1 MIDHSTI
8 QDAFFKQIKSQI
20 SREISMVDEI
30 ADLLHISNDSAYR
43 RIRGETSLTFEE
55 IGLLSNKYGISVDRL
70 AMGHSN
76 QVAFRYKPLDETKF
90 TFSDYLKSLRDDLLL
105 VDGYDNTEF
114 IYLAN
119 DIPLFHIFG
128 VPELTAFKYFVW
140 TKTILTYKAFKGKKF
155 SLAIK
160 PDQAIND
167 IADELV
173 ELYCKQD
180 SIEIIHDGTIDST
193 LSQIEYYWTARL
205 FEKAG
210 DVAILCEK
218 LMDLV
223 DHLCLQADYEVKF
236 PFGKLPPEGKL
247 EMCKGSYQLYYNEIL
262 HTDNTVLVSADHVKM
277 SYLTNNGHNSLF
289 TMDESFYDSTYRS
302 VKNLLGK
309 SALISGTSEKERNR
323 IFSSFQKKI
332 TNLYSR
338 IKEVAY

>member
-140 TKTILTYKAFKGKKF
+140 TKTILNYKAFKGRKF
-155 SLAIK
+155 SLS
-160 PDQAIND
+160 ND
-167 IADELV
+167 LGQQIGCIADELV
-173 ELYCKQD
+173 QLYCKQN
-180 SIEIIHDGTIDST
+180 SLEIFHDGTIDST

-210 DVAILCEK
+210 DVVILCEK
-218 LMDLV
+218 LMELV

-236 PFGKLPPEGKL
+236 PFGQLPPEGKL
-247 EMCKGSYQLYYNEIL
+247 EMRKGSYQLYYNEIL
-262 HTDNTVLVSADHVKM
+262 HTDNTVLVRAGHVKM

-289 TMDESFYDSTYRS
+289 TMDEDFYDSSYKS

-309 SALISGTSEKERNR
+309 STLISGTSEKERNR
-323 IFSSFQKKI
+323 IFSAYHKKI
-332 TNLYSR
+332 SRLYTR